1 MDVGH
6 FLITILKLL
15 VIVYFTDKLLK
26 IFDYLIKNR
35 KKKPINEKI
44 IIKRDLDGQIVLEH
58 TNNDEIK
65 IDDDFWSGDLKNKD

>member
-1 MDVGH
+1 MDVGN